1 MFIFAACHFDHLK
14 KLFHQ
19 APLSESQLAELK
31 DLAKVFEPKMAEW
44 MEKNPEMC

>member
-1 MFIFAACHFDHLK
+1 MFIFAACRFDHLK

-19 APLSESQLAELK
+19 APLNKSQLDELK
-31 DLAKVFEPKMAEW
+31 TLAKIFEPKMAEW